1 MSSHSEDK
9 DRAATH
15 RQSPLAG
22 RFAKVGEQKPTNAM
36 SDFAADSS
44 DTARGAE
51 IDFSQVHRL
60 EDAEPPLPTAVPKKP
75 KFAKPIYDGKIHFRA
90 EQVHID
96 RFKELLA
103 QFGLKQ
109 GFAFKR
115 MVELLDDDLKKE

>member
-9 DRAATH
+9 NRAATH

-22 RFAKVGEQKPTNAM
+22 RVAKVGEQKPTNAM
-36 SDFAADSS
+36 SDFSADTS
-44 DTARGAE
+44 DTARGSD

-60 EDAEPPLPTAVPKKP
+60 EDAEPSLPSSPPKKP
-75 KFAKPIYDGKIHFRA
+75 TFSKPVYDGKIHFRA
-90 EQVHID
+90 EQDHID

-109 GFAFKR
+109 GFAFRR
-115 MVELLDDDLKKE
+115 MVELLEEDLKKE